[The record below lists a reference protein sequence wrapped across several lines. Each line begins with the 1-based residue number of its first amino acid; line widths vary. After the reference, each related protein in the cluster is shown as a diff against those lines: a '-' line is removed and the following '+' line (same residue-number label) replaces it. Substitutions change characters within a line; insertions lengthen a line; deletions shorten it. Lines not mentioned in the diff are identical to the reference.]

1 MPRAVVITKLD
12 QARADYDGV
21 LAQAQAAF
29 GDKVMPLYVPDAR
42 RGGEVT
48 GARPDCS
55 RPATA
60 RTRTCAAP

>member
-29 GDKVMPLYVPDAR
+29 GDKVMPLYVPERD
-42 RGGEVT
+42 GGEVT
-48 GARPDCS
+48 RLGAEARVGQAG
-55 RPATA
+55 AT
-60 RTRTCAAP
+60 TRTSAAR